1 MYKSKSPSL
10 STSARALDV
19 DPGLFSFDSNFF
31 STKIPFPSF
40 INTLFGPPSAVTIKS
55 KSLSPSMSEKNVK
68 EAGLSQL
75 HGKEYIVED
84 GDCIYFHFN
93 V

>member
-55 KSLSPSMSEKNVK
+55 KSLSPSTSAKTEPFEYLFGAATPAAKVK
-68 EAGLSQL
+68 SSNCHSPLL
-75 HGKEYIVED
+75 I
-84 GDCIYFHFN
+84 
-93 V
+93 